1 MRAVFADTG
10 YWIALLN
17 PRDALHEKAAEL
29 SRQLT
34 ATRIITTEMV
44 LVEFLNSF
52 SDSGSH
58 LRLAAAR
65 LVEAVC
71 GTPSIVVLPQ
81 TTEQFDAAL
90 GRYKRSADKSWS
102 FTDCASFQAME
113 NERLHAALTH
123 DRHFSQAGYET
134 LLR

>member
-17 PRDALHEKAAEL
+17 PRDALHEKVTEM
-29 SRQLT
+29 SRQI
-34 ATRIITTEMV
+34 AAGRIITTEMV
-44 LVEFLNSF
+44 LAEFLNSF
-52 SDSGSH
+52 SDAGSH

-65 LVEAVC
+65 VVEAVRDN
-71 GTPSIVVLPQ
+71 PSIVVFPQ
-81 TTEQFDAAL
+81 TTEQFSGAL
-90 GRYKRSADKSWS
+90 DRYERSADKSWS
-102 FTDCASFQAME
+102 LTDCASFQVME
-113 NERLHAALTH
+113 NERIQAALTH